1 MKKRIKVFSVIA
13 IIMVIVSPYIIFFVG
28 KSDAQSIGFFASYL
42 GGIFGGIVSGGL
54 TLGGVYL
61 TIQHQKEVLT
71 QENAAK
77 ISYVFGKLISRLK
90 SMNAL
95 VENKMRWDDI
105 SRAEDIRES
114 AQDMLKIIEAHM
126 HIIYSDF
133 TFLKVIEHIAIECE
147 NLLDVE
153 YMNEPVEKTLEEY
166 TEIYSNIHDLFE
178 QLYDMG
184 Y

>member
-1 MKKRIKVFSVIA
+1 LKKRIKAFSVIA
-13 IIMVIVSPYIIFFVG
+13 IIMMIVSPYIIFFVV

-61 TIQHQKEVLT
+61 TIQHQNKVLRL
-71 QENAAK
+71 ENAAK
-77 ISYVFGKLISRLK
+77 ISYVFGKLNSRLK
-90 SMNAL
+90 SMNTL
-95 VENKMRWDDI
+95 VENKMKWDEI

-114 AQDMLKIIEAHM
+114 ARDMLKIIEAHM

-133 TFLKVIEHIAIECE
+133 TFLKVIEDIAMECE
-147 NLLDVE
+147 NLLDIDYANKSGEITV
-153 YMNEPVEKTLEEY
+153 EEY
-166 TEIYSNIHDLFE
+166 EEIHWNIQGLFE
-178 QLYDMG
+178 KLYDMG